1 MANLQEVRYRYG
13 VDYRKGSPHLSHLA
27 LHDRLVEVLRGTIR
41 RIADEGLQL
50 RVLEVGAG
58 HGGFTESALALG
70 CEVTAVDMSGPA
82 VEELRRRFGTNP
94 RLEAIYDPDGTLDG
108 IGDDYSLLMFVSVL
122 HHIPDYLAFIGK
134 ASERIVPGGAM
145 LTLQDPL

>member
-41 RIADEGLQL
+41 RLADEGLPL

-58 HGGFTESALALG
+58 HGGFTETALALG
-70 CEVTAVDMSGPA
+70 CEVTAVD
-82 VEELRRRFGTNP
+82 
-94 RLEAIYDPDGTLDG
+94 
-108 IGDDYSLLMFVSVL
+108 SVL
-122 HHIPDYLAFIGK
+122 TRGSKLSTTLRA
-134 ASERIVPGGAM
+134 RCVM
-145 LTLQDPL
+145 LTAITRF